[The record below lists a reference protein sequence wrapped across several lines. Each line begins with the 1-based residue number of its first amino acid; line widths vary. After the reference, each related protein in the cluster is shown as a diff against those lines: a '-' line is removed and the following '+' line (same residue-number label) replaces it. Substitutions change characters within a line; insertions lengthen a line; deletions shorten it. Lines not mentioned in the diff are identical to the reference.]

1 MIEVNI
7 PGRDKKL
14 EITTLLLDLNGT
26 ISFDGH
32 LILGVAERI
41 APLKELVDIYILTA
55 DTFGFGTQIA
65 AELDIQFLKVSPED
79 GNQDKKAFVHHFNP
93 QNVAAVGNGFNDR
106 SMLAEAGLSIVV
118 IGPEGCSLKA
128 LTAADIA
135 VTDINQALDLLL
147 NPLRIRATL
156 RA

>member
-55 DTFGFGTQIA
+55 DTFGSGTQIA